1 MNAAGRVDRLLTL
14 SLVAPG
20 QHVRVMDIT
29 ADQKTCHRLHELGII
44 PGATLTIVQ
53 DDGGSLLVAVGDT
66 RLGLARGLAHRVRVL
81 VAAEEEQR

>member
-20 QHVRVMDIT
+20 QQVRVMDVR
-29 ADQKTCHRLHELGII
+29 ADQKTSHRLQDLGIVR
-44 PGATLTIVQ
+44 GATLSVVQ
-53 DDGGSLLVAVGDT
+53 DDGRSLLVAIGDT

-81 VAAEEEQR
+81 ITEEEQA